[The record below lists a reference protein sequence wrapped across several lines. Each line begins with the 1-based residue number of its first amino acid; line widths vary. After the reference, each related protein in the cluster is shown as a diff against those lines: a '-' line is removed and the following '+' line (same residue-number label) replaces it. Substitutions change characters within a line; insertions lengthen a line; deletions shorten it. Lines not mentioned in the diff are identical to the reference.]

1 MCEEVHH
8 CIFDNRVWEGVSADI
23 APLRIPLQELYVRN
37 EYSMAV
43 AAGEEVV
50 SKGHVYYRATFDAVF
65 VTHIEPYVVL
75 DVKFLE
81 AFMFLEG
88 KVKQIV
94 ECESILV
101 MCIDEEVGVNNACR
115 RILDDCVWSGVVQAH
130 PV

>member
-1 MCEEVHH
+1 MK
-8 CIFDNRVWEGVSADI
+8 I
-23 APLRIPLQELYVRN
+23 LLQELDVRN
-37 EYSMAV
+37 EDSMSI
-43 AAGEEVV
+43 AAGEKVM
-50 SKGHVYYRATFDAVF
+50 GIRHVYYRATFDAVF